1 MGNFVITFCTQ
12 LLNFVFKGDN
22 IHTLCEFNLL
32 NQPFSERVV
41 KLMKQENK
49 IETSFLILTIL
60 TNVVRKSEK
69 YYAAIRD
76 FFTNFFNSIL
86 NYDSVL
92 VNSRLCMFLGC
103 YLDELFSK
111 NKQFVDRSI
120 NYLFIIL
127 FKFNQFHGLSYQ
139 VSI

>member
-76 FFTNFFNSIL
+76 FFTNFFKF
-86 NYDSVL
+86 
-92 VNSRLCMFLGC
+92 RTKFL
-103 YLDELFSK
+103 
-111 NKQFVDRSI
+111 RR
-120 NYLFIIL
+120 
-127 FKFNQFHGLSYQ
+127 
-139 VSI
+139 